1 MWRPN
6 ASLQSLASR
15 SKKPQSE
22 FDYSSSDD
30 SATLGP
36 VSQCLRNKVK
46 ADAIEISG
54 KLLIYLSFIANLI

>member
-22 FDYSSSDD
+22 FDYSSLDD
-30 SATLGP
+30 SVTLGP
-36 VSQCLRNKVK
+36 VLQCLRNKVK
-46 ADAIEISG
+46 ADVIEISG
-54 KLLIYLSFIANLI
+54 KLLIYLFLLPI